1 MEAWKAFHS
10 SHGGGGRR
18 NPISQIIFGQPMVT
32 GACPF
37 RSRSATAGQVKVPLR
52 GVDTMVR
59 HAAEVWNACL
69 DLRLAETRSQA
80 QRAAAK
86 FAAGCPL

>member
-1 MEAWKAFHS
+1 
-10 SHGGGGRR
+10 
-18 NPISQIIFGQPMVT
+18 MVT

-59 HAAEVWNACL
+59 HAAEVWNAFP

-80 QRAAAK
+80 ERAAAK